1 MNIFQLNK
9 GKQSQNRNIAIV
21 VIDLDI
27 SQFDV
32 NQCDEKG
39 EKGKD
44 QQNDELQKL
53 H

>member
-1 MNIFQLNK
+1 MIIFQFNK
-9 GKQSQNRNIAIV
+9 GKQGQNRNIALV

-39 EKGKD
+39 ENGKD
-44 QQNDELQKL
+44 YQNDEL
-53 H
+53 

>member
-9 GKQSQNRNIAIV
+9 GKQGHHRNIALV

-39 EKGKD
+39 ENNKYG
-44 QQNDELQKL
+44 L
-53 H
+53 